1 MNPATI
7 ALIIQAVEAA
17 IKAAPQVEAVAVKG
31 KEWVT
36 SLFEAGL
43 ISKATQDAIH
53 SHVDAIRDAFLTG
66 SIPPQWTV
74 EPDPV

>member
-1 MNPATI
+1 MNPATL
-7 ALIIQAVEAA
+7 ALIIEAIEAA
-17 IKAAPQVEAVAVKG
+17 IKAAPQVEAIAVKG

-36 SLFEAGL
+36 TLFQGGL

-53 SHVDAIRDAFLTG
+53 SHVDEVRDAFLAGVT
-66 SIPPQWTV
+66 PPEWTV